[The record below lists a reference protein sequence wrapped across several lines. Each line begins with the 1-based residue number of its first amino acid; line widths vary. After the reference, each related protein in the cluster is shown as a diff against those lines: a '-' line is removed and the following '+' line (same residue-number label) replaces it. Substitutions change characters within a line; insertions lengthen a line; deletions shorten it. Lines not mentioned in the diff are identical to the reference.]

1 MSQRYITMVRS
12 ASVSGRRRNFGPYKY
27 VAVVELD
34 PAWAEANPGAEPA
47 MITTRARGIR
57 RIVRESDALYA
68 GGRTQRSDEPGQR
81 IDLGQ
86 ASSLIAARIG
96 SGSTSGVGRPVCLM
110 IAK

>member
-68 GGRTQRSDEPGQR
+68 GGRTQRSEWVR
-81 IDLGQ
+81 TLGDYQ
-86 ASSLIAARIG
+86 TLALKLNMGEAHD
-96 SGSTSGVGRPVCLM
+96 
-110 IAK
+110 